1 MIQTHKQ
8 ELAIQALA
16 QQQEAD
22 LGLDQPQEVTDAE
35 VTIDTEIADGNMA
48 VEAVEN
54 DGGGGVVMHEVHA
67 QIEVANAAD
76 LTQVLILNLLRSEF
90 AETNEQRFDL

>member
-48 VEAVEN
+48 AGVVEAVEN

-76 LTQVLILNLLRSEF
+76 LTQVLILN
-90 AETNEQRFDL
+90 